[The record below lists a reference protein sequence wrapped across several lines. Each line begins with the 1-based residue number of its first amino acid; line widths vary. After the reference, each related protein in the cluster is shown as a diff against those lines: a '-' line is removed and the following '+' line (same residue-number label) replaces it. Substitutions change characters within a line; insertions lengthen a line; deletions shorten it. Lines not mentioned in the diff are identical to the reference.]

1 MINKTKRNHINTNLY
16 DDIMTGQK
24 LMSDGHRVRLATHT
38 CFRAY
43 VEKQGLEFYPLAGD
57 PHLLS
62 DFMVKTNGC
71 LIPTTADL
79 LREVLRSMASYR
91 LYSVVLHHLVL
102 PCVLLSRFFLHPD

>member
-1 MINKTKRNHINTNLY
+1 MKEKTNYELTLIRMLV
-16 DDIMTGQK
+16 DISLCLNDIITGQK

-38 CFRAY
+38 CFRTY

-79 LREVLRSMASYR
+79 LREVWYHA
-91 LYSVVLHHLVL
+91 VK
-102 PCVLLSRFFLHPD
+102 C

>member
-1 MINKTKRNHINTNLY
+1 MISSIS
-16 DDIMTGQK
+16 TGQK
-24 LMSDGHRVRLATHT
+24 LLADGHRVRLATHT
-38 CFRAY
+38 CFRTY

-79 LREVLRSMASYR
+79 LREVWCTVKCCSVMCCICFVVCCAVFFICIV
-91 LYSVVLHHLVL
+91 LY
-102 PCVLLSRFFLHPD
+102 

>member
-1 MINKTKRNHINTNLY
+1 MLINVLLHIY
-16 DDIMTGQK
+16 DVMTGQK

-38 CFRAY
+38 CFRTY

-79 LREVLRSMASYR
+79 LREV
-91 LYSVVLHHLVL
+91 
-102 PCVLLSRFFLHPD
+102 